1 MKSLLAYFSG
11 SAGKT
16 ALVATQATGGVVTFL
31 GLAIWHVVRAHAAFD
46 MGTFATSFGIV
57 LAASAGAIGGHSLL
71 AAKADAIPS
80 APDSPAPGGA

>member
-11 SAGKT
+11 GDGKT

-31 GLAIWHVVRAHAAFD
+31 GLAIWHVVHGAAFD
-46 MGTFATSFGIV
+46 MGTFATSFGVV

-80 APDSPAPGGA
+80 APDAPAPGGA

>member
-1 MKSLLAYFSG
+1 MKSVLAYFAGSG
-11 SAGKT
+11 GKT
-16 ALVATQATGGVVTFL
+16 ALVATQATGGVATFL
-31 GLAIWHVVRAHAAFD
+31 GLSIWHVVKAHAAFD

-80 APDSPAPGGA
+80 APDQGAGS